1 MRISILSAYFLWYRM
16 WPLKIKYLGCSND
29 VQVIGLLVRP
39 LFPSAHQSIS
49 YKHTPPH
56 SQAGILMSKRE
67 KECILYVIWLISI
80 TKRKNSLYLF
90 PFPIFDIHVSYS
102 YLRNYCIF
110 FFSFLCL
117 PALIFVCWFVIL
129 NSRIAALSLR
139 YNLFPFPYQVLN

>member
-16 WPLKIKYLGCSND
+16 WPLKIKYLGRSND

-110 FFSFLCL
+110 FFFVFMFASSDLCL
-117 PALIFVCWFVIL
+117 LVCYFE
-129 NSRIAALSLR
+129 
-139 YNLFPFPYQVLN
+139 F